1 MITLITG
8 TPGSGKT
15 LYTVW
20 SLLKEAKAGRRI
32 VVDGI
37 KGLLID
43 HVVAD
48 EQWIRNWH
56 TNCQPNDV
64 IVVDEVQRI
73 WPPVS
78 ASVKATEDIEQLH
91 VHRHMGVDF
100 IVITQHPNRMNKT
113 IRDLVGRHVHVRR
126 LFGGRRAM
134 LYEWDHA
141 HNPQSGLRDAV
152 KTVWRYPKKVFDLY
166 KSAEMHTKPK
176 AVIPW
181 ALFVLPVALLASIA
195 LAYVGFKGMNNFGAK
210 KVDSSAVAAVPAVAS
225 GVSPASGVPM
235 GASGDERAGSV
246 KWRVAGQYSIDGRGY
261 VLLADNVGRFRREAS
276 DDFKGETLGVT
287 GTVDGERVAV
297 WTGGVGGS
305 ADISGGGRK

>member
-20 SLLKEAKAGRRI
+20 SLLREQKAGRRI

-37 KGLLID
+37 SGLLVD
-43 HVVAD
+43 HVHAD
-48 EQWIRNWH
+48 AEWVRNWH
-56 TNCQPNDV
+56 KNCQPNDV

-73 WPPVS
+73 WPAVS
-78 ASVKATEDIEQLH
+78 VSVKATEDIEQLH
-91 VHRHMGVDF
+91 VHRHLGVDF
-100 IVITQHPNRMNKT
+100 VVITQHPNRMNKT

-152 KTVWRYPKKVFDLY
+152 KTVWRYPKKVFELY

-181 ALFVLPVALLASIA
+181 ALFVLPVALLASVA
-195 LAYVGFKGMNNFGAK
+195 LAYVGFRGMNNFGAK
-210 KVDSSAVAAVPAVAS
+210 NAGGSAVASVPAVAS
-225 GVSPASGVPM
+225 GASPASGVSKV
-235 GASGDERAGSV
+235 GGGDERGGSA

-261 VLLADNVGRFRREAS
+261 VLLTDNAGRFRREVS
-276 DDFKGETLGVT
+276 GDFRGETLGVA

-297 WTGGVGGS
+297 WTGGFGGGGDGSGS
-305 ADISGGGRK
+305 AKK